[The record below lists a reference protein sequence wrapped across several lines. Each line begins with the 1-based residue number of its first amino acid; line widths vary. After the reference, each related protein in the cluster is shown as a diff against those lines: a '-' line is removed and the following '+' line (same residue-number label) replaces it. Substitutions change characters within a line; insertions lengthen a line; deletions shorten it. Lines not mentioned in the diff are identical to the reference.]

1 VTVETNERDRT
12 VSPFVEPW
20 QPTQRAVIITAVA
33 ITLLVLLSATT
44 FVVQRV
50 WFTPESALSGYFGA
64 LADRDAEKALT
75 YLTDGD
81 SSDTSTAAGIIGS
94 QSYVPPTG
102 LKVQGIK
109 DDSDDGKSRTATIGY
124 SIGDSKYTAQV
135 SLNRS
140 EELSW
145 GLFRSWRI
153 SDSRPT
159 LQITS
164 STPLPV
170 RVNGVSLPGQDGQE
184 LRTPLF
190 PGSHVVDIAENP
202 LLESDPVTVDV
213 GFDDAEVELVTRMKA
228 TAQQTVEQQVKDY
241 LNGCAVAAPNPEQN
255 CPFSTNSSEL
265 SSVAWRIDKLPTI
278 ELRQSSSGEITVST
292 RVVGQA
298 SVTAKSYDGSPYTD
312 STPFSVE
319 GAAVLDQGKVVF
331 LPA

>member
-1 VTVETNERDRT
+1 MTLETNERDRT
-12 VSPFVEPW
+12 GSPFVEPW

-75 YLTDGD
+75 YLTAGD
-81 SSDTSTAAGIIGS
+81 SSDTSIAAGIIGS

-109 DDSDDGKSRTATIGY
+109 DDSDDGESRTETIGY

-135 SLNRS
+135 SLRHRK
-140 EELSW
+140 ELSW

-159 LQITS
+159 LQIAS

-170 RVNGVSLPGQDGQE
+170 RVNGVSLPGQDGEE

-190 PGSHVVDIAENP
+190 PGRHVVDIADNP
-202 LLESDPVTVDV
+202 LLESDPVTIDI
-213 GFDDAEVELVTRMKA
+213 GFDDAELELVTRVKA
-228 TAQQTVEQQVKDY
+228 TAQQTEEQQVKDY
-241 LNGCAVAAPNPEQN
+241 LNGCAVATPDPEQN
-255 CPFSTNSSEL
+255 CPFSPNSSEL
-265 SSVAWRIDKLPTI
+265 TSVAWRIDKLPTI
-278 ELRQSSSGEITVST
+278 EVRQTPSGEIAVRTQED
-292 RVVGQA
+292 GQA
-298 SVTAKSYDGSPYTD
+298 TLTAKNYDGSPYTD
-312 STPFSVE
+312 SMSFSVQ
-319 GAAVLDQGKVVF
+319 GSVILDQGKVVF
-331 LPA
+331 QPE